1 MWCLLPKAGGVK
13 MLTRTNLKGYNSH
26 LVKER
31 SVSYLITGMAE
42 ELYWSPKKKQKK
54 QNNPASEQS
63 GNWTYNVQHA
73 NYLAAQP
80 LLTEW

>member
-31 SVSYLITGMAE
+31 SVSYLQAWQRSCTGAQ
-42 ELYWSPKKKQKK
+42 KKKQKK

>member
-1 MWCLLPKAGGVK
+1 
-13 MLTRTNLKGYNSH
+13 
-26 LVKER
+26 
-31 SVSYLITGMAE
+31 MAE

>member
-1 MWCLLPKAGGVK
+1 MVFIAQGWWGKDVDQNKPQG
-13 MLTRTNLKGYNSH
+13 LKLSPCKRKISK
-26 LVKER
+26 LF
-31 SVSYLITGMAE
+31 TGMAE

-54 QNNPASEQS
+54 QNNPASEQN

>member
-1 MWCLLPKAGGVK
+1 MTLWGLLPKAVGVK

-26 LVKER
+26 LVKEKT
-31 SVSYLITGMAE
+31 SKLFTGMAE
-42 ELYWSPKKKQKK
+42 EKKQKK

-63 GNWTYNVQHA
+63 GTWTYNVQHA

-80 LLTEW
+80 LLTQC